1 MSLESKIPRLLSWPP
16 TSGTA
21 AEPRGPARASEW
33 RGVVSVLAAAD
44 ELALCHEMDVM
55 ARRAVELAREC
66 IGLERVA
73 LYVQDPTSAHVLRGT
88 YGTGAGGETT
98 DERGLFHECGAA
110 DWEALQQ
117 VHALRARWLYYEQA
131 PHILQEPGN
140 SVIIGHGW
148 LVVTPLVSE
157 GELVGV
163 VYNDA
168 ALTGTAMDEGKQV
181 RLAVYCS
188 LLANLIYARR
198 SRVGW
203 QAAPNESERS
213 PVVRSVLDA
222 LNQNVLVGARSL
234 ASEMSISPGHLTRV
248 FRTEMGVSLVEYRN
262 RLRIERFFGLVERG
276 GDNLL
281 AAALSAGFGSYAQ
294 FHRVFRK
301 VVGTTPREYIVG
313 RRTVPPPGFEESARE
328 SAE

>member
-1 MSLESKIPRLLSWPP
+1 MSLESVSPRLLSWPP

-21 AEPRGPARASEW
+21 PEPRGPARASEW
-33 RGVVSVLAAAD
+33 RGVVSVLGAAD
-44 ELALCHEMDVM
+44 ELAACHEMDTM

-73 LYVQDPTSAHVLRGT
+73 LYVQDPPASHVLRGT
-88 YGTGAGGETT
+88 YGTGANGETT
-98 DERGLFHECGAA
+98 DERALSHECSAA
-110 DWEALQQ
+110 HWDALRQ
-117 VHALRARWLYYEQA
+117 VHALRARWLYYDQA
-131 PHILQEPGN
+131 PHIVQQPGS
-140 SVIIGHGW
+140 SVVVGHGW
-148 LVVTPLVSE
+148 VVVTPLISE
-157 GELVGV
+157 GELLGV
-163 VYNDA
+163 MYNDA
-168 ALTGTAMDEGKQV
+168 ALSHGPMDEGKQV
-181 RLAVYCS
+181 CLALFCH
-188 LLANLIYARR
+188 LLANLLYARR
-198 SRVGW
+198 GRSGW
-203 QAAPNESERS
+203 QTLQTESERS
-213 PVVRSVLDA
+213 PVVRRVLDA

-234 ASEMSISPGHLTRV
+234 AGELAISPGHLTRV

-281 AAALSAGFGSYAQ
+281 AAALAAGFGSYAQ

-313 RRTVPPPGFEESARE
+313 RRTMPPPPFPEAERE

>member
-1 MSLESKIPRLLSWPP
+1 MLESVTPRLLSWPP
-16 TSGTA
+16 VSGTA
-21 AEPRGPARASEW
+21 AEPRGPERASEW

-44 ELALCHEMDVM
+44 ELATCHELDVM
-55 ARRAVELAREC
+55 ARRAVELARESM
-66 IGLERVA
+66 GLERVA
-73 LYVQDPTSAHVLRGT
+73 LYVQDPIHPHVLRGT
-88 YGTGAGGETT
+88 YGTGAAGETT
-98 DERGLFHECGAA
+98 DERGLSHECSKAHW
-110 DWEALQQ
+110 DALRQ
-117 VHALRARWLYYEQA
+117 VHTLRARWLYYDRA
-131 PHILQEPGN
+131 PHILQEPGT
-140 SVIIGHGW
+140 STIIGHGW

-157 GELVGV
+157 GELLGV
-163 VYNDA
+163 MYNDA
-168 ALTGTAMDEGKQV
+168 ALTHSSMDEGKQV
-181 RLAVYCS
+181 RLAVFCS
-188 LLANLIYARR
+188 LLSHLIHARR
-198 SRVGW
+198 GRPGW
-203 QAAPNESERS
+203 QLSQGESERG
-213 PVVRSVLDA
+213 PVVRRVLEA

-234 ASEMSISPGHLTRV
+234 ANEMSISPGHLTRV

-313 RRTVPPPGFEESARE
+313 RRAPGFSESERE

>member
-1 MSLESKIPRLLSWPP
+1 
-16 TSGTA
+16 
-21 AEPRGPARASEW
+21 
-33 RGVVSVLAAAD
+33 VSVLGAAD
-44 ELALCHEMDVM
+44 ELATCHELDVM

-73 LYVQDPTSAHVLRGT
+73 LYIQDPTRSHVLRGT
-88 YGTGAGGETT
+88 YGTGASGETT
-98 DERGLFHECGAA
+98 DERGLSHEVGKA
-110 DWEALQQ
+110 DWEALLQ
-117 VHALRARWLYYEQA
+117 VPALRARWLYYDQA
-131 PHILQEPGN
+131 PHIAQEPGK
-140 SVIIGHGW
+140 SVVIGHGW
-148 LVVTPLVSE
+148 LVITPLVSE

-163 VYNDA
+163 MYNDA
-168 ALTGTAMDEGKQV
+168 ALTNSAVDEGKQV
-181 RLAVYCS
+181 RLAVFCS
-188 LLANLIYARR
+188 LLSHLLHARR
-198 SRVGW
+198 GRVGW
-203 QAAPNESERS
+203 HLEANESERS
-213 PVVRSVLDA
+213 PMVRRVLEA
-222 LNQNVLVGARSL
+222 LNQNVARSL

-313 RRTVPPPGFEESARE
+313 RRTLPPPGFAEGERE

>member
-1 MSLESKIPRLLSWPP
+1 M
-16 TSGTA
+16 
-21 AEPRGPARASEW
+21 
-33 RGVVSVLAAAD
+33 LAAAD
-44 ELALCHEMDVM
+44 ELAACHELHAM

-73 LYVQDPTSAHVLRGT
+73 LYVQDPPGSRVLRGT
-88 YGTGAGGETT
+88 YGTGATGETT
-98 DERGLFHECGAA
+98 DERGLSHECDTAHW
-110 DWEALQQ
+110 DALLQ
-117 VHALRARWLYYEQA
+117 VHQLRARWLYYDQA
-131 PHILQEPGN
+131 PHIEQQPGS
-140 SVIIGHGW
+140 SVVMGHGW

-157 GELVGV
+157 GELLGV

-168 ALTGTAMDEGKQV
+168 ALTHSAMDEGKQV
-181 RLAVYCS
+181 RLAVFCS
-188 LLANLIYARR
+188 LLANLIHARR
-198 SRVGW
+198 GRAGW
-203 QAAPNESERS
+203 QTAPSESEQS
-213 PVVRSVLDA
+213 PVVRRVLEA

-234 ASEMSISPGHLTRV
+234 AGEMSISPGHLTRV

-262 RLRIERFFGLVERG
+262 RLRIERFFTLVERG

-313 RRTVPPPGFEESARE
+313 RRMPAAGFSEPEHG

>member
-1 MSLESKIPRLLSWPP
+1 MALESVTPRLLSWPP

-44 ELALCHEMDVM
+44 ELAACHELSTM
-55 ARRAVELAREC
+55 ARRAVELARESV
-66 IGLERVA
+66 GLERVA
-73 LYVQDPTSAHVLRGT
+73 LYVQDPASSRILRGT
-88 YGTGAGGETT
+88 YGTGASGETT
-98 DERGLFHECGAA
+98 DERGLSHECGTA
-110 DWEALQQ
+110 DWDALLQ
-117 VHALRARWLYYEQA
+117 VHALRARWLYYDQA
-131 PHILQEPGN
+131 PHIAQQPGS
-140 SVIIGHGW
+140 SVVIGHGW
-148 LVVTPLVSE
+148 LVMTPLVSQ
-157 GELVGV
+157 GEIVGV
-163 VYNDA
+163 MYNDA
-168 ALTGTAMDEGKQV
+168 ALSHSVMDEGKQV
-181 RLAVYCS
+181 RLAVFCS
-188 LLANLIYARR
+188 LLANLIHTRR
-198 SRVGW
+198 GRAGW
-203 QAAPNESERS
+203 QSAPSEGERT
-213 PVVRSVLDA
+213 PVVRRVLDA

-262 RLRIERFFGLVERG
+262 RLRIERFFSLVERG

-281 AAALSAGFGSYAQ
+281 AAALAAGFGSYAQ

-313 RRTVPPPGFEESARE
+313 RRTLPPPAFADSDRE